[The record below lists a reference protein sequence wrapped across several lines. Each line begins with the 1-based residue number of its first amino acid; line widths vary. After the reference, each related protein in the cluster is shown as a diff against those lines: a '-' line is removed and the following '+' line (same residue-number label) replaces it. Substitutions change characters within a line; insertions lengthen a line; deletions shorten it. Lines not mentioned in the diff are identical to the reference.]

1 MMVHGD
7 SRAGRAGGPGTIDK
21 TLAAATVLLSVITA
35 TCALYAAFAVER
47 ATEQLEALRLNLDG
61 TISRLEGT
69 GTRAATQ
76 TVNPAEIERL
86 ADGLAQLQHDV
97 LKVKDALHVDAGG
110 AEPGTADSI
119 GLPARRRLTEL
130 GLEENRDFVL
140 VGRDHKVCA
149 ANEQA
154 MPKLR
159 DAATKLKLALRQ
171 VLADGR
177 SYVCLLPLR

>member
-7 SRAGRAGGPGTIDK
+7 SRAGRAGGPGAIDK
-21 TLAAATVLLSVITA
+21 MLAAATLALSVSTA
-35 TCALYAAFAVER
+35 ACALYAAFAVER
-47 ATEQLEALRLNLDG
+47 AAEQLDTLRLNLDG

-69 GTRAATQ
+69 GTRSEK
-76 TVNPAEIERL
+76 PAISPTEFERL
-86 ADGLAQLQHDV
+86 ADGLAQLQHDI
-97 LKVKDALHVDAGG
+97 LKIKETLHVDAVADQG
-110 AEPGTADSI
+110 AADSI
-119 GLPARRRLTEL
+119 GPAARRRLTEL
-130 GLEENRDFVL
+130 GLEESRDFIL